1 MMGLKRARTSGGD
14 RDVTIENRQTNTAAQ
29 RPVTVNE
36 ASDMYPG
43 QWILMRVLETDEHDE
58 PVTGLIVATGPT
70 RDSIQ
75 DAVMEHVVRRRDGRY
90 FVFSELRRFSSRAEW
105 EPFMKRA
112 MEREQ
117 FSGRKRR

>member
-1 MMGLKRARTSGGD
+1 M
-14 RDVTIENRQTNTAAQ
+14 TIEKRQTSTADQ
-29 RPVTVNE
+29 RPVSVNE

-58 PVTGLIVATGPT
+58 PVAGLIVTTGPT

-75 DAVMEHVVRRRDGRY
+75 DAVMEYVVRRRDGRY

-105 EPFMKRA
+105 EPFMERA
-112 MEREQ
+112 MDREQ
-117 FSGRKRR
+117 YSGRKRR